1 MTFSSSERSAL
12 AQTLL
17 DKGPDAPTLCGDWTT
32 RELAVHL
39 WIRENKPLA
48 QVKSMLPVGGDAV
61 GAETEKALA
70 RPYEETVRKWAEGP
84 QALSPWRILD
94 PVANGVEHFV
104 HHEDVLRGHLSP
116 GDQVEER
123 DLEPE
128 HRAYLHRAIKLTAG
142 RAIRADRPVIIDPDG
157 FSRIV
162 INDKP
167 GVSPDGEAVVRIS
180 GGVGEIVMW
189 LLGRDVVN
197 LTISGDD
204 SSVERLNI

>member
-32 RELAVHL
+32 RDLAVHL
-39 WIRENKPLA
+39 WIRENRPLA
-48 QVKSMLPVGGDAV
+48 QVKTMLPVGGDAV
-61 GAETEKALA
+61 EAETEKALT

-84 QALSPWRILD
+84 RALSPWKILD

-116 GDQVEER
+116 GDPGEER

-128 HRAYLHRAIKLTAG
+128 HRAYLHRAIKLVAG
-142 RAIRADRPVIIDPDG
+142 RAIKAHRPVIIDPDG

>member
-32 RELAVHL
+32 RDLAVHL
-39 WIRENKPLA
+39 WIRENKPIA

-61 GAETEKALA
+61 EAETEKALA

-84 QALSPWRILD
+84 RALSPWKILD

-116 GDQVEER
+116 GDPVEER

-128 HRAYLHRAIKLTAG
+128 HRAYLHRAIKLVAG
-142 RAIRADRPVIIDPDG
+142 RAIKADRPVIIDPDG

>member
-32 RELAVHL
+32 RDLAVHL

-48 QVKSMLPVGGDAV
+48 QVKSMLPVGVDAV
-61 GAETEKALA
+61 EAETEKALT

-84 QALSPWRILD
+84 RALSPWKILD

-116 GDQVEER
+116 GDPVEER

-128 HRAYLHRAIKLTAG
+128 HRAYLHRAIKLVAG
-142 RAIRADRPVIIDPDG
+142 RAIKADRPVIIDPGG

>member
-1 MTFSSSERSAL
+1 M
-12 AQTLL
+12 
-17 DKGPDAPTLCGDWTT
+17 
-32 RELAVHL
+32 
-39 WIRENKPLA
+39 
-48 QVKSMLPVGGDAV
+48 
-61 GAETEKALA
+61 
-70 RPYEETVRKWAEGP
+70 
-84 QALSPWRILD
+84 
-94 PVANGVEHFV
+94 
-104 HHEDVLRGHLSP
+104 
-116 GDQVEER
+116 
-123 DLEPE
+123 
-128 HRAYLHRAIKLTAG
+128 
-142 RAIRADRPVIIDPDG
+142 IIDPDG

>member
-32 RELAVHL
+32 RDLAVHL

-61 GAETEKALA
+61 EAETEKALA

-84 QALSPWRILD
+84 RALSPWKILD

-116 GDQVEER
+116 GDPVEER
-123 DLEPE
+123 DLEPG
-128 HRAYLHRAIKLTAG
+128 HRAYLHRAIKLVAG
-142 RAIRADRPVIIDPDG
+142 RAIKADRPVIIDPDG

>member
-32 RELAVHL
+32 RDLAVHL

-61 GAETEKALA
+61 EAETEKALA

-84 QALSPWRILD
+84 RALSPWKILD

-116 GDQVEER
+116 GDPVEER

-128 HRAYLHRAIKLTAG
+128 HRAYLHRAIKLVAG
-142 RAIRADRPVIIDPDG
+142 RAIKADRPVIIDPDG

-197 LTISGDD
+197 LTTSGDD